1 MVKLSVLETHSC
13 RSSYKRLQYL
23 FQEPPHSTKKTS
35 QRVLAC
41 DGFNIKLLHDSNGR
55 ITNVQNGAYL
65 ERQFMS
71 NLRKAHNPKRM
82 YQAQTLIIS
91 FSEDE
96 FDTTD
101 LNLQAKQA
109 LALVQHFVHQH
120 FADAQ
125 SVIVIQA
132 DGQGG
137 KLHAH
142 VVFNTIK
149 QNGRTISTNRFNI
162 YKLRSSFDREMINNY
177 QFVTGHRWTN
187 PIHNQQERQ
196 DVNNLTTRSEWQ
208 QNLKKII
215 AQVRCEVNSLKE
227 FIRRLNDAGI
237 AVTERQKGKAWTYH
251 QTIKGKEYKVR
262 NFYQRVDKSNGNIL
276 STRGLGR
283 EFTKSYLTSY
293 FKQKDKEMEED
304 TDERRQSED
313 GELKKIKTMA
323 RDARIRTARQQR
335 LNQLNRQRSEFAQAR
350 EQKQRSLKEAR
361 LSHRRISKA
370 RRRQPSDE
378 ERRKL
383 EQQARRKQANAKR
396 TAEGPEL

>member
-23 FQEPPHSTKKTS
+23 FQEPPHSTKKTL

-71 NLRKAHNPKRM
+71 NLRKAHNPKRK

-96 FDTTD
+96 FDTSD

-109 LALVQHFVHQH
+109 LMLVKHFIHQH

-125 SVIVIQA
+125 SVVAIQA
-132 DGQGG
+132 DGEGG

-162 YKLRSSFDREMINNY
+162 HKLRTNFDHEMTDNY
-177 QFVTGHRWTN
+177 QRVTGHNWTN
-187 PIHNQQERQ
+187 PIHKQQERQ
-196 DVNNLTTRSEWQ
+196 DANNLTTRSEWQ
-208 QNLKKII
+208 NSLKKII
-215 AQVRCEVNSLKE
+215 NQVKNEVTSLKD
-227 FIRRLNDAGI
+227 FIQQLGEQGI
-237 AVTERQKGKAWTYH
+237 TVTERQKKTAWTYH
-251 QTIKGKEYKVR
+251 QTVNGKSYKVR
-262 NFYQRVDKSNGNIL
+262 DFYQRVDKQSGKVL
-276 STRGLGR
+276 STRGLGQ

-293 FKQKDKEMEED
+293 FKQKENEEEED
-304 TDERRQSED
+304 TNDRKENDRLEKVR
-313 GELKKIKTMA
+313 TMA
-323 RDARIRTARQQR
+323 RDAKIRIARQQR
-335 LNQLNRQRSEFAQAR
+335 LNQLNRQRSESAQAR
-350 EQKQRSLKEAR
+350 EQKQRSIKEAR
-361 LSHRRISKA
+361 LSDRRDSKA
-370 RRRQPSDE
+370 KRRQSSVE
-378 ERRKL
+378 ERRQL
-383 EQQARRKQANAKR
+383 EQQARRKR
-396 TAEGPEL
+396 AETQRSADGPEL

>member
-1 MVKLSVLETHSC
+1 M
-13 RSSYKRLQYL
+13 
-23 FQEPPHSTKKTS
+23 
-35 QRVLAC
+35 LAC

-162 YKLRSSFDREMINNY
+162 HKLRTNFDHEMTDNY
-177 QFVTGHRWTN
+177 QRVTGHNWTN

-196 DVNNLTTRSEWQ
+196 DIKNLTTRSEWQ
-208 QNLKKII
+208 QSLKKII
-215 AQVRCEVNSLKE
+215 SQVKNEVSSLKE
-227 FIRRLNDAGI
+227 FIRRLNDSGI
-237 AVTERQKGKAWTYH
+237 TVTERQKGSAWTYH
-251 QTIKGKEYKVR
+251 QTVHGKSYKVR
-262 NFYQRVDKSNGNIL
+262 DFYQRVDKQNGKVL
-276 STRGLGR
+276 STRGLGQT
-283 EFTKSYLTSY
+283 FTKSYLTSY
-293 FKQKDKEMEED
+293 FKQKDKEVEED
-304 TDERRQSED
+304 TNERRQSKDE
-313 GELKKIKTMA
+313 EFEKIKTMA

-335 LNQLNRQRSEFAQAR
+335 LNQLNRQRSEAAKAE
-350 EQKQRSLKEAR
+350 EQKQRSCKEAR
-361 LSHRRISKA
+361 LSHRRVSKA
-370 RRRQPSDE
+370 RRRESSDE
-378 ERRKL
+378 TRRQLER
-383 EQQARRKQANAKR
+383 QARRKQANTKR

>member
-1 MVKLSVLETHSC
+1 MAQLSVLETHSC
-13 RSSYKRLQYL
+13 RSSYGRLQYL
-23 FQEPPHSTKKTS
+23 FQEPPHSYQKTS

-41 DGFNIKLLHDSNGR
+41 TGFNIKLLHDSNGN
-55 ITNVQNGAYL
+55 ISATQSGAYL
-65 ERQFMS
+65 EKQFKA
-71 NLRKAHNPKRM
+71 NLKKAHNPKRT

-91 FSEDE
+91 FSTEE
-96 FDTTD
+96 FDTAD
-101 LNLQAKQA
+101 LNRQAKQA
-109 LALVQHFVHQH
+109 LVLVQHFIHQH

-125 SVIVIQA
+125 SIIAIQA
-132 DGQGG
+132 DSEGG

-149 QNGRTISTNRFNI
+149 SNGRTIPTNRFNI
-162 YKLRSSFDREMINNY
+162 HKLRSSFDREMINNY

-237 AVTERQKGKAWTYH
+237 TVTERQKGSAWTYH
-251 QTIKGKEYKVR
+251 QTVHGKSYKVR
-262 NFYQRVDKSNGNIL
+262 DFYQRVDKQNGEVL
-276 STRGLGR
+276 STRGLGQT
-283 EFTKSYLTSY
+283 FTKSYLTGY
-293 FKQKDKEMEED
+293 FKQKEVEED
-304 TDERRQSED
+304 TNERRQSKDE
-313 GELKKIKTMA
+313 EFEKIKTMA

-335 LNQLNRQRSEFAQAR
+335 LNQLNRQRSEAAKAE
-350 EQKQRSLKEAR
+350 EQKQRSRGKAR
-361 LSHRRISKA
+361 LSHRRVSKA
-370 RRRQPSDE
+370 RRRQSSVE
-378 ERRKL
+378 ERRQL
-383 EQQARRKQANAKR
+383 EQQARRKQANTKR

>member
-23 FQEPPHSTKKTS
+23 FQEPPHSTKKTL

-71 NLRKAHNPKRM
+71 NLRKAHNPKRK

-96 FDTTD
+96 FDTSD

-109 LALVQHFVHQH
+109 LVLVQHFIHQH

-125 SVIVIQA
+125 SIIAIQA
-132 DGQGG
+132 DSEGG

-149 QNGRTISTNRFNI
+149 SNGRTIPTNRFNI
-162 YKLRSSFDREMINNY
+162 HKLRSSFDREMINNY

-237 AVTERQKGKAWTYH
+237 TVTERQKGSAWTYH
-251 QTIKGKEYKVR
+251 QTVHGKSYKVR
-262 NFYQRVDKSNGNIL
+262 DFYQRVDKQNGEVL
-276 STRGLGR
+276 STRGLGQT
-283 EFTKSYLTSY
+283 FTKSYLTGY
-293 FKQKDKEMEED
+293 FKQKEVEED
-304 TDERRQSED
+304 TNERRQSKDE
-313 GELKKIKTMA
+313 EFEKIKTMA

-335 LNQLNRQRSEFAQAR
+335 LNQLNRQRSEAAKAE
-350 EQKQRSLKEAR
+350 EQKQRSRGKAR
-361 LSHRRISKA
+361 LSHRRVSKA
-370 RRRQPSDE
+370 RRRQSSVE
-378 ERRKL
+378 ERRQL
-383 EQQARRKQANAKR
+383 EQQARRKQANTKR

>member
-13 RSSYKRLQYL
+13 RSSYRRLQYL
-23 FQEPPHSTKKTS
+23 FQEPPHSYRKTS
-35 QRVLAC
+35 RRVLAC
-41 DGFNIKLLHDSNGR
+41 TGFNIKLLHDSNGR

-71 NLRKAHNPKRM
+71 NLRKAHNPKRK

-96 FDTTD
+96 FDTSD

-109 LALVQHFVHQH
+109 LVLVQHFIHQH

-125 SVIVIQA
+125 SIIAIQA
-132 DGQGG
+132 DSEGG

-149 QNGRTISTNRFNI
+149 SNGRTIPTNRFNI
-162 YKLRSSFDREMINNY
+162 HKLRSSFDREMINNY

-237 AVTERQKGKAWTYH
+237 TVTERQKGSAWTYH
-251 QTIKGKEYKVR
+251 QTVHGKSYKVR
-262 NFYQRVDKSNGNIL
+262 DFYQRVDKQSGEVL
-276 STRGLGR
+276 STRGLGQ

-293 FKQKDKEMEED
+293 FKQKENEEEED
-304 TDERRQSED
+304 TNDRKENDRLEKVR
-313 GELKKIKTMA
+313 TMA
-323 RDARIRTARQQR
+323 RDAKIRIARQQR
-335 LNQLNRQRSEFAQAR
+335 LNQLNRQRSESAQAR
-350 EQKQRSLKEAR
+350 EQKQRSIKEAR
-361 LSHRRISKA
+361 LSDRRDSKA
-370 RRRQPSDE
+370 KRRQSSVE
-378 ERRKL
+378 ERRQL
-383 EQQARRKQANAKR
+383 EQQARRKR
-396 TAEGPEL
+396 AETQRSADGPEL

>member
-1 MVKLSVLETHSC
+1 M
-13 RSSYKRLQYL
+13 
-23 FQEPPHSTKKTS
+23 
-35 QRVLAC
+35 LAC

-162 YKLRSSFDREMINNY
+162 HKLRTNFDHEMTDNY
-177 QFVTGHRWTN
+177 QRVTGHNWTN

-196 DVNNLTTRSEWQ
+196 DIKNLTTRSEWQ
-208 QNLKKII
+208 QSLKKII
-215 AQVRCEVNSLKE
+215 SQVKNEVSSLKE
-227 FIRRLNDAGI
+227 FIRRLNDSGI
-237 AVTERQKGKAWTYH
+237 TVTERQKGSAWTYH
-251 QTIKGKEYKVR
+251 QTVHGKSYKVR
-262 NFYQRVDKSNGNIL
+262 DFYQRVDKQNGKVL
-276 STRGLGR
+276 STRGLGQT
-283 EFTKSYLTSY
+283 FTKSYLTGY
-293 FKQKDKEMEED
+293 FKQKEVEED
-304 TDERRQSED
+304 TNERRQSKDE
-313 GELKKIKTMA
+313 EFEKIKTMA

-335 LNQLNRQRSEFAQAR
+335 LNQLNRQRSEAAKAE
-350 EQKQRSLKEAR
+350 EQKQRSRGKAR
-361 LSHRRISKA
+361 LSHRRVSKA
-370 RRRQPSDE
+370 RRRQSSVE
-378 ERRKL
+378 ERRQL
-383 EQQARRKQANAKR
+383 EQQARRKQANTKR

>member
-1 MVKLSVLETHSC
+1 MAPLSVLETHSC

-23 FQEPPHSTKKTS
+23 FQEPPHSTKKTL

-71 NLRKAHNPKRM
+71 NLRKAHNPKRK

-96 FDTTD
+96 FDTSD

-109 LALVQHFVHQH
+109 LVLVQHFIHQH

-125 SVIVIQA
+125 SIIAIQA
-132 DGQGG
+132 DSEGG

-149 QNGRTISTNRFNI
+149 SNGRTIPTNRFNI
-162 YKLRSSFDREMINNY
+162 HKLRSSFDREMINNY

-237 AVTERQKGKAWTYH
+237 TVTERQKGSAWTYH
-251 QTIKGKEYKVR
+251 QTVHGKSYKVR
-262 NFYQRVDKSNGNIL
+262 DFYQRVDKQSGKVL
-276 STRGLGR
+276 STRGLGQ

-293 FKQKDKEMEED
+293 FKQKDKEVEED
-304 TDERRQSED
+304 TNERRQSED
-313 GELKKIKTMA
+313 EEFEKIKTMA

-335 LNQLNRQRSEFAQAR
+335 LNQLNRQRSEAAKAE
-350 EQKQRSLKEAR
+350 EQKQRSRGKAR
-361 LSHRRISKA
+361 LSHRRVSKA
-370 RRRQPSDE
+370 RRRQSSVE
-378 ERRKL
+378 ERRQL
-383 EQQARRKQANAKR
+383 EQQARRKQANTKR

>member
-23 FQEPPHSTKKTS
+23 FQEPPHSTKKTL

-71 NLRKAHNPKRM
+71 NLRKAHNPKRK

-96 FDTTD
+96 FDTSD

-109 LALVQHFVHQH
+109 LMLVKHFIHQH

-125 SVIVIQA
+125 SIIAIQA
-132 DGQGG
+132 DSEGG

-149 QNGRTISTNRFNI
+149 SNGRTIPTNRFNI
-162 YKLRSSFDREMINNY
+162 HKLRSSFDREMINNY

-237 AVTERQKGKAWTYH
+237 TVTERQKGSAWTYH
-251 QTIKGKEYKVR
+251 QTVHGKSYKVR
-262 NFYQRVDKSNGNIL
+262 DFYQRVDKQNGEVL
-276 STRGLGR
+276 STRGLGQT
-283 EFTKSYLTSY
+283 FTKSYLTGY
-293 FKQKDKEMEED
+293 FKQKEVEED
-304 TDERRQSED
+304 TNERRQSED
-313 GELKKIKTMA
+313 EEFEKIKTMA

-335 LNQLNRQRSEFAQAR
+335 LNQLNRQRSEAAKAE
-350 EQKQRSLKEAR
+350 EQKQRSRGKAR
-361 LSHRRISKA
+361 LSHRRVSKA
-370 RRRQPSDE
+370 RRRQSSVE
-378 ERRKL
+378 ERRQL
-383 EQQARRKQANAKR
+383 EQQARRKQANTKR

>member
-1 MVKLSVLETHSC
+1 MAPLSVLETHSC
-13 RSSYKRLQYL
+13 RSSYGRLQYL
-23 FQEPPHSTKKTS
+23 FQEPPHSYQKTS
-35 QRVLAC
+35 QRVLAST
-41 DGFNIKLLHDSNGR
+41 GFNIKLLHNPNGD
-55 ITNVQNGAYL
+55 ISATQNGVYL
-65 ERQFMS
+65 EKQFKA
-71 NLRKAHNPKRM
+71 NLKRAHNPKRK

-96 FDTTD
+96 FDTSD

-109 LALVQHFVHQH
+109 LVLVQHFIHQH

-125 SVIVIQA
+125 SIIAIQA
-132 DGQGG
+132 DSEGG

-149 QNGRTISTNRFNI
+149 SNGRTIPTNRFNI
-162 YKLRSSFDREMINNY
+162 HKLRSSFDREMINNY

-237 AVTERQKGKAWTYH
+237 TVTERQKGSAWTYH
-251 QTIKGKEYKVR
+251 QTVHGKSYKVR
-262 NFYQRVDKSNGNIL
+262 DFYQRVDKQNGEVL
-276 STRGLGR
+276 STRGLGQT
-283 EFTKSYLTSY
+283 FTKSYLTGY
-293 FKQKDKEMEED
+293 FKQKEVEED
-304 TDERRQSED
+304 TNERRQSKDE
-313 GELKKIKTMA
+313 EFEKIKTMA

-335 LNQLNRQRSEFAQAR
+335 LNQLNRQRSEAAKAE
-350 EQKQRSLKEAR
+350 EQKQRSRGKAR
-361 LSHRRISKA
+361 LSHRRVSKA
-370 RRRQPSDE
+370 RRRQSSVE
-378 ERRKL
+378 ERRQL
-383 EQQARRKQANAKR
+383 EQQARRKQANTKR

>member
-1 MVKLSVLETHSC
+1 MLA
-13 RSSYKRLQYL
+13 
-23 FQEPPHSTKKTS
+23 ST
-35 QRVLAC
+35 
-41 DGFNIKLLHDSNGR
+41 GFNIKLLHNPNGD
-55 ITNVQNGAYL
+55 ISATQNSAYL
-65 ERQFMS
+65 EKQFKA
-71 NLRKAHNPKRM
+71 NLKRAHNPKRK

-96 FDTTD
+96 FDTSD

-109 LALVQHFVHQH
+109 LVLVQHFIHQH

-125 SVIVIQA
+125 SIIAIQA
-132 DGQGG
+132 DSEGG

-149 QNGRTISTNRFNI
+149 SNGRTIPTNRFNI
-162 YKLRSSFDREMINNY
+162 HKLRSSFDREMINNY

-237 AVTERQKGKAWTYH
+237 TVTERQKGSAWTYH
-251 QTIKGKEYKVR
+251 QTVHGKSYKVR
-262 NFYQRVDKSNGNIL
+262 DFYQRVDKQNGEVL
-276 STRGLGR
+276 STRGLGQT
-283 EFTKSYLTSY
+283 FTKSYLTGY
-293 FKQKDKEMEED
+293 FKQKEVEED
-304 TDERRQSED
+304 TNERRQSKDE
-313 GELKKIKTMA
+313 EFEKIKTMA

-361 LSHRRISKA
+361 LSHRRVSKA
-370 RRRQPSDE
+370 RRRQSSVE
-378 ERRKL
+378 ERRQL
-383 EQQARRKQANAKR
+383 EQQARRKQANTKR

>member
-1 MVKLSVLETHSC
+1 MAQLSVLETHSC
-13 RSSYKRLQYL
+13 RSSYGRLQYL
-23 FQEPPHSTKKTS
+23 FQEPPHSYQKTS

-41 DGFNIKLLHDSNGR
+41 TGFNIKLLHDSNGR

-91 FSEDE
+91 FSTEE
-96 FDTTD
+96 FDTAD

-109 LALVQHFVHQH
+109 LVLVQHFIHQH

-125 SVIVIQA
+125 SVIAIQA
-132 DGQGG
+132 DSEGG

-149 QNGRTISTNRFNI
+149 SNGRTIPTNRFNI
-162 YKLRSSFDREMINNY
+162 HKLRSSFDREMINNY

-237 AVTERQKGKAWTYH
+237 TVTERQKGKAWTYH
-251 QTIKGKEYKVR
+251 QIIKGKEYKVR
-262 NFYQRVDKSNGNIL
+262 DFYQRVDKQNGKVL
-276 STRGLGR
+276 STRGLGQT
-283 EFTKSYLTSY
+283 FTKSYLTGY
-293 FKQKDKEMEED
+293 FKQKEVEED
-304 TDERRQSED
+304 TNERRQSKDE
-313 GELKKIKTMA
+313 EFEKIKTMA

-335 LNQLNRQRSEFAQAR
+335 LNQLNRQRSEAAKAE
-350 EQKQRSLKEAR
+350 EQKQRSRGKAR
-361 LSHRRISKA
+361 LSHRRVSKA

>member
-23 FQEPPHSTKKTS
+23 FQEPPHSTKKTL

-41 DGFNIKLLHDSNGR
+41 DGFNIKLLHNPDGSV
-55 ITNVQNGAYL
+55 TTTQNGVYL
-65 ERQFMS
+65 EKQFKA
-71 NLRKAHNPKRM
+71 NLKRAHNPKRK

-96 FDTTD
+96 FDTSD

-109 LALVQHFVHQH
+109 LMLVKHFIHQH

-125 SVIVIQA
+125 SIIAIQA
-132 DGQGG
+132 DSEGV

-149 QNGRTISTNRFNI
+149 SNGRTIPTNRFNI
-162 YKLRSSFDREMINNY
+162 HKLRSSFDREMINNY

-237 AVTERQKGKAWTYH
+237 TVTERQKGSAWTYH
-251 QTIKGKEYKVR
+251 QTVHGKSYKVR
-262 NFYQRVDKSNGNIL
+262 DFYQRVDKQNGEVL
-276 STRGLGR
+276 STRGLGQT
-283 EFTKSYLTSY
+283 FTKSYLTGY
-293 FKQKDKEMEED
+293 FKQKEVEED
-304 TDERRQSED
+304 TNERRQSKDE
-313 GELKKIKTMA
+313 EFEKIKTMA

-335 LNQLNRQRSEFAQAR
+335 LNQLNRQRSEAAKAE
-350 EQKQRSLKEAR
+350 EQKQRSRGKAR
-361 LSHRRISKA
+361 LSHRRVSKA
-370 RRRQPSDE
+370 RRRQSSVE
-378 ERRKL
+378 ERRQL
-383 EQQARRKQANAKR
+383 EQQARRKQANTKR

>member
-23 FQEPPHSTKKTS
+23 FQEPPHSTKKTL

-71 NLRKAHNPKRM
+71 NLRKAHNPKRK

-96 FDTTD
+96 FDTSD

-109 LALVQHFVHQH
+109 LMLVKHFIHQH

-125 SVIVIQA
+125 SVVAIQA
-132 DGQGG
+132 DGEGG

-162 YKLRSSFDREMINNY
+162 HKLRTNFDHEMTDNY
-177 QFVTGHRWTN
+177 QRVTGHNWTN
-187 PIHNQQERQ
+187 PIHKQQERQ
-196 DVNNLTTRSEWQ
+196 DANNLTTRSEWQ
-208 QNLKKII
+208 NSLKKII
-215 AQVRCEVNSLKE
+215 NQVKNEVTSLKD
-227 FIRRLNDAGI
+227 FIQQLGEQGI
-237 AVTERQKGKAWTYH
+237 TVTERKKKTAWTYH
-251 QTIKGKEYKVR
+251 QTVNGKSYKVR
-262 NFYQRVDKSNGNIL
+262 DFYQRVDKQSGKVL
-276 STRGLGR
+276 STRGLGQ
-283 EFTKSYLTSY
+283 EFAKSYLTSY
-293 FKQKDKEMEED
+293 FKQKDKEVEEN
-304 TDERRQSED
+304 TNERRQSED
-313 GELKKIKTMA
+313 EEFEKIKTMA

-335 LNQLNRQRSEFAQAR
+335 LNQLNRQRSEAAKAE
-350 EQKQRSLKEAR
+350 EQKQRSRGKAR
-361 LSHRRISKA
+361 LSHRRVSKA
-370 RRRQPSDE
+370 RRRQSSVE
-378 ERRKL
+378 ERRQL
-383 EQQARRKQANAKR
+383 EQQARRKQANTKR

>member
-1 MVKLSVLETHSC
+1 MSVLETHSC
-13 RSSYKRLQYL
+13 RSSYGRLQYL
-23 FQEPPHSTKKTS
+23 FQEPPHSYQKTS
-35 QRVLAC
+35 QRVLAST
-41 DGFNIKLLHDSNGR
+41 GFNIKLLHNPNGD
-55 ITNVQNGAYL
+55 ISATQNGVYL
-65 ERQFMS
+65 EKQFKA
-71 NLRKAHNPKRM
+71 NLKRAHNPKRK

-96 FDTTD
+96 FDTSD

-109 LALVQHFVHQH
+109 LVLVQHFIHQH

-125 SVIVIQA
+125 SIIAIQA
-132 DGQGG
+132 DSEGG

-149 QNGRTISTNRFNI
+149 SNGRTIPTNRFNI
-162 YKLRSSFDREMINNY
+162 HKLRSSFDREMINNY

-237 AVTERQKGKAWTYH
+237 TVTERQKGSAWTYH
-251 QTIKGKEYKVR
+251 QTVHGKSYKVR
-262 NFYQRVDKSNGNIL
+262 DFYQRVDKQNGEVL
-276 STRGLGR
+276 STRGLGQT
-283 EFTKSYLTSY
+283 FTKSYLTGY
-293 FKQKDKEMEED
+293 FKQKEVEED
-304 TDERRQSED
+304 TNERRQSKDE
-313 GELKKIKTMA
+313 EFEKIKTMA

-335 LNQLNRQRSEFAQAR
+335 LNQLNRQRSEAAKAE
-350 EQKQRSLKEAR
+350 EQKQRSRGKAR
-361 LSHRRISKA
+361 LSHRRVSKA
-370 RRRQPSDE
+370 RRRQSSVE
-378 ERRKL
+378 ERRQL
-383 EQQARRKQANAKR
+383 EQQARRKQANTKR

>member
-1 MVKLSVLETHSC
+1 M
-13 RSSYKRLQYL
+13 
-23 FQEPPHSTKKTS
+23 FQEPPHSYQKTS
-35 QRVLAC
+35 QRVLAST
-41 DGFNIKLLHDSNGR
+41 GFNIKLLHNPNGD
-55 ITNVQNGAYL
+55 ISATQNGVYL
-65 ERQFMS
+65 EKQFKA
-71 NLRKAHNPKRM
+71 NLKRAHNPKRK

-96 FDTTD
+96 FDTSD

-109 LALVQHFVHQH
+109 LVLVQHFIHQH

-125 SVIVIQA
+125 SIIAIQA
-132 DGQGG
+132 DSEGG

-149 QNGRTISTNRFNI
+149 SNGRTIPTNRFNI
-162 YKLRSSFDREMINNY
+162 HKLRSSFDREMINNY

-237 AVTERQKGKAWTYH
+237 TVTERQKGSAWTYH
-251 QTIKGKEYKVR
+251 QTVHGKSYKVR
-262 NFYQRVDKSNGNIL
+262 DFYQRVDKQNGEVL
-276 STRGLGR
+276 STRGLGQT
-283 EFTKSYLTSY
+283 FTKSYLTGY
-293 FKQKDKEMEED
+293 FKQKEVEED
-304 TDERRQSED
+304 TNERRQSKDE
-313 GELKKIKTMA
+313 EFEKIKTMA

-335 LNQLNRQRSEFAQAR
+335 LNQLNRQRSEAAKAE
-350 EQKQRSLKEAR
+350 EQKQRSRGKAR
-361 LSHRRISKA
+361 LSHRRVSKA
-370 RRRQPSDE
+370 RRRQSSVE
-378 ERRKL
+378 ERRQL
-383 EQQARRKQANAKR
+383 EQQARRKQANTKR

>member
-23 FQEPPHSTKKTS
+23 FQEPPHSTKKTL

-71 NLRKAHNPKRM
+71 NLRKAHNPKRK

-96 FDTTD
+96 FDTSD

-109 LALVQHFVHQH
+109 LMLVKHFIHQH

-125 SVIVIQA
+125 SVVAIQA
-132 DGQGG
+132 DGEGG

-162 YKLRSSFDREMINNY
+162 HKLRTNFDHEM
-177 QFVTGHRWTN
+177 T
-187 PIHNQQERQ
+187 
-196 DVNNLTTRSEWQ
+196 D
-208 QNLKKII
+208 KI
-215 AQVRCEVNSLKE
+215 
-227 FIRRLNDAGI
+227 
-237 AVTERQKGKAWTYH
+237 
-251 QTIKGKEYKVR
+251 
-262 NFYQRVDKSNGNIL
+262 
-276 STRGLGR
+276 GR
-283 EFTKSYLTSY
+283 
-293 FKQKDKEMEED
+293 
-304 TDERRQSED
+304 
-313 GELKKIKTMA
+313 A
-323 RDARIRTARQQR
+323 
-335 LNQLNRQRSEFAQAR
+335 
-350 EQKQRSLKEAR
+350 
-361 LSHRRISKA
+361 HV
-370 RRRQPSDE
+370 
-378 ERRKL
+378 
-383 EQQARRKQANAKR
+383 
-396 TAEGPEL
+396 

>member
-1 MVKLSVLETHSC
+1 MLA
-13 RSSYKRLQYL
+13 
-23 FQEPPHSTKKTS
+23 ST
-35 QRVLAC
+35 
-41 DGFNIKLLHDSNGR
+41 GFNIKLLHNPNGD
-55 ITNVQNGAYL
+55 ISATQNSAYL
-65 ERQFMS
+65 EKQFKA
-71 NLRKAHNPKRM
+71 NLNKAHNPKRK

-125 SVIVIQA
+125 SIIAIQA
-132 DGQGG
+132 DSEGG

-149 QNGRTISTNRFNI
+149 SNGRTIPTNRFNI
-162 YKLRSSFDREMINNY
+162 HKLRSSFDREMINNY

-208 QNLKKII
+208 QSLKKII

-237 AVTERQKGKAWTYH
+237 TVTERQKGSAWTYH
-251 QTIKGKEYKVR
+251 QTVHGKSYKVR
-262 NFYQRVDKSNGNIL
+262 DFYQRVDKQNGEVL
-276 STRGLGR
+276 STRGLGQT
-283 EFTKSYLTSY
+283 FTKSYLTGY
-293 FKQKDKEMEED
+293 FKQKEVEED
-304 TDERRQSED
+304 TNERRQSKDE
-313 GELKKIKTMA
+313 EFEKIKTMA

-335 LNQLNRQRSEFAQAR
+335 LNQLNRQRSEAAKAE
-350 EQKQRSLKEAR
+350 EQKQRSRGKAR
-361 LSHRRISKA
+361 LSHRRVSKA
-370 RRRQPSDE
+370 RRRQSSVE
-378 ERRKL
+378 ERRQL
-383 EQQARRKQANAKR
+383 EQQARRKQANTKR

>member
-23 FQEPPHSTKKTS
+23 FQEPPHSTKKTL

-71 NLRKAHNPKRM
+71 NLRKAHNPKRK

-96 FDTTD
+96 FDTSD

-109 LALVQHFVHQH
+109 LVLVQHFIHQH

-125 SVIVIQA
+125 SIIAIQA
-132 DGQGG
+132 DSEGG

-149 QNGRTISTNRFNI
+149 SNGRTIPTNRFNI
-162 YKLRSSFDREMINNY
+162 HKLRSSFDREMINNY

-227 FIRRLNDAGI
+227 FIRRLNDGGI
-237 AVTERQKGKAWTYH
+237 TVTERQKGSAWTYH
-251 QTIKGKEYKVR
+251 QTVHGKSYKVR
-262 NFYQRVDKSNGNIL
+262 DFYQRVDKQNGEVL
-276 STRGLGR
+276 STRGLGQT
-283 EFTKSYLTSY
+283 FTKSYLTGY
-293 FKQKDKEMEED
+293 FKQKEVEED
-304 TDERRQSED
+304 TNERRQSKDE
-313 GELKKIKTMA
+313 EFEKIKTMA

-335 LNQLNRQRSEFAQAR
+335 LNQLNRQRSEAAKAE
-350 EQKQRSLKEAR
+350 EQKQRSRGKAR
-361 LSHRRISKA
+361 LSHRRVSKA
-370 RRRQPSDE
+370 RRRQSSVE
-378 ERRKL
+378 ERRQL
-383 EQQARRKQANAKR
+383 EQQARRKQANTKR